1 MKQVILG
8 GGLSAISTAYF
19 LQERDEI
26 DEILILEKED
36 RPGGLCRSIMKDG
49 YTYDIGPHILFSK
62 DKEMLSLMLSVL
74 DERNDLRRSNQII
87 YKGRYV
93 QYPFENDLSKLPKE
107 ELEYCV
113 TNFVHNPYEEYPADN
128 MLQFFLKTF
137 GEGIT
142 NTYLRPYNEK
152 IWKYDPS
159 FMDTQMVDRI
169 PKPTHEEIMRSAAG
183 ETVDG
188 YVHQL
193 YFSYPASGGI
203 EAVVQGFMKKLGPKC
218 RIRCRQN
225 ITSVKRY
232 DGYFEVLANGETIRT
247 ERLMST
253 IPVQELARVYDVPKE
268 IQTCVDGLRYNSII
282 IAFVKTKE
290 DLSGENFAFMNPEK
304 DIIFHRISKMDFLG
318 EDYKSDSATYMA
330 EITYRQGDYTDS
342 LSDQAL
348 KERIGD
354 GMQRIG
360 FIHQKEDMELVNLT
374 RHPYAYVIY
383 DLNHRGN
390 MEQIREY
397 FGRQGIVLNGRF
409 GNFEYWN
416 MDRVIRESKERV
428 EDGYRYMGSV
438 QQNN

>member
-8 GGLSAISTAYF
+8 GGLSAISAAYF
-19 LQERDEI
+19 LQEQTEL
-26 DEILILEKED
+26 DEILILEREE
-36 RPGGLCRSIMKDG
+36 RPGGLCRSLVKDG

-74 DERNDLRRSNQII
+74 EEKNDLRRSNQII
-87 YKGRYV
+87 YKGQYV
-93 QYPFENDLSKLPKE
+93 QYPFENDLSKLLKE
-107 ELEYCV
+107 DLEYCV
-113 TNFVHNPYEEYPADN
+113 TNFVHNPYEEYPAGN

-152 IWKYDPS
+152 IWKYDPC

-169 PKPTHEEIMRSAAG
+169 PRPTQEEILRSASG

-193 YFSYPASGGI
+193 YFSYPAAGGI

-218 RIRCRQN
+218 RLRCAQN
-225 ITSVKRY
+225 ITSVKRQE
-232 DGYFEVLANGETIRT
+232 GCFEVTVNGETIQAQ
-247 ERLMST
+247 RLMST
-253 IPVQELARVYDVPKE
+253 IPVQELAQVYDVPDEVQK
-268 IQTCVDGLRYNSII
+268 CVDGLRYNSII
-282 IAFVKTKE
+282 IAFVRTKE
-290 DLSGENFAFMNPEK
+290 DLSGEHFAFMNPEK
-304 DIIFHRISKMDFLG
+304 EIIFHRISKMDFLG
-318 EDYKSDSATYMA
+318 KAYESGSATYMV

-348 KERIGD
+348 RERIEEGL
-354 GMQRIG
+354 QKIG
-360 FIHQKEDMELVNLT
+360 FIRHREDMELVNLT

-383 DLNHRGN
+383 DLNHREN
-390 MEQIREY
+390 MERIREY
-397 FGRQGIVLNGRF
+397 FGTQGIVLNGRF

-416 MDRVIRESKERV
+416 MDRVIRESKKRA
-428 EDGYRYMGSV
+428 DGGG
-438 QQNN
+438 

>member
-1 MKQVILG
+1 MRQVILG
-8 GGLSAISTAYF
+8 GGLAAISFAYF
-19 LQERDEI
+19 LQERDDV

-36 RPGGLCRSIMKDG
+36 ALGGLCRSIRKDG

-62 DKEMLSLMLSVL
+62 DKEILSLMLEML
-74 DERNDLRRSNQII
+74 EQKNDLRRSNQIL

-93 QYPFENDLSKLPKE
+93 QYPFENDLSKLSKE
-107 ELEYCV
+107 DLDYCV
-113 TNFVHNPYEEYPADN
+113 TNFVNNPYENYKAQN

-169 PKPTHEEIMRSAAG
+169 PKPTHEELMRSASG

-193 YFSYPASGGI
+193 YFSYPSEGGI
-203 EAVVQGFMKKLGPKC
+203 EAVVQGFIKKLNAKC
-218 RIRCRQN
+218 VIKCNQTISALRN
-225 ITSVKRY
+225 K
-232 DGYFEVLANGETIRT
+232 DGAFEIISNEEVINADRV
-247 ERLMST
+247 MST
-253 IPVQELARVYDVPKE
+253 IPVQELAKIYEVPQEIRERVGE
-268 IQTCVDGLRYNSII
+268 LRYNSII

-290 DLSGENFAFMNPEK
+290 DLCGDHFAFMIPEK

-318 EDYKSDSATYMA
+318 ENYQSKSAAYMV
-330 EITYRQGDYTDS
+330 EVTYRKGDYTDS
-342 LSDQAL
+342 LSDEVL
-348 KERIGD
+348 KEKIAEGLVKIKFAKKKED
-354 GMQRIG
+354 VE
-360 FIHQKEDMELVNLT
+360 FIHIT

-383 DLNHRGN
+383 DLNHKEN
-390 MEQIREY
+390 MEHIREY
-397 FGRQGIVLNGRF
+397 FRKQGVVLNGRF

-416 MDRVIRESKERV
+416 MDRVIRESKNRCTK
-428 EDGYRYMGSV
+428 
-438 QQNN
+438 